1 MDEHEHGQSGGSTA
15 VSPSHDALPA
25 TPHDEATPTE
35 AGTTHEGAEEEA
47 VNFVIVAQKTDA
59 QGTDSLAE
67 SDSAEATTAVTTTED
82 EQSTDALLAQE
93 GDTPPG
99 DERLDV
105 VSPAPPPEEPVIE
118 WEECHVTEARIE
130 LRESHALTVVNQ
142 LLESMNEGFRHTHFD
157 ENSTD
162 GWMFD
167 EYANHWFVVT
177 YCLNADGRDQVRVRW
192 IDAVAEEAHND
203 GELPALAR
211 YIARSLGGGS
221 NLHLLD
227 SVVRIAKR

>member
-1 MDEHEHGQSGGSTA
+1 MDEHSQSGGRTA
-15 VSPSHDALPA
+15 VSPPHDAPLAASHDD
-25 TPHDEATPTE
+25 TPPRDAEPQREETDET
-35 AGTTHEGAEEEA
+35 GNVG
-47 VNFVIVAQKTDA
+47 IVPQKADGNGTDA
-59 QGTDSLAE
+59 LTDQGT
-67 SDSAEATTAVTTTED
+67 SADTTAVTTTAEESSEPLVPHAEGAAQGD
-82 EQSTDALLAQE
+82 DSLAVVAE
-93 GDTPPG
+93 VAEEIPPQA
-99 DERLDV
+99 
-105 VSPAPPPEEPVIE
+105 PAVE

-130 LRESHALTVVNQ
+130 LRESHALTVVNH

-157 ENSTD
+157 EDSID

-167 EYANHWFVVT
+167 AYANHWFVVT
-177 YCLNADGRDQVRVRW
+177 YCLNANGRDQVRVRW

-227 SVVRIAKR
+227 SVVRVVKR